1 MIDIDVQ
8 RDINWF
14 KLSKQGNIGS
24 LVPDYKRKKILLAQI
39 LKACWTNFQAVWKKP
54 VF

>member
-14 KLSKQGNIGS
+14 KLSKQGNIGTRLQKEKDPFS
-24 LVPDYKRKKILLAQI
+24 
-39 LKACWTNFQAVWKKP
+39 TNS
-54 VF
+54 